1 MTLRDVLDMP
11 LADILGPVI
20 LLHVVVY
27 GTLGIVVL
35 VWWLRKRWRDR
46 AYERRVQIEKKPQRK
61 FLSTALRGSAYR
73 FRPLFPEEV

>member
-35 VWWLRKRWRDR
+35 VWWLWKRWRDR
-46 AYERRVQIEKKPQRK
+46 AYV
-61 FLSTALRGSAYR
+61 
-73 FRPLFPEEV
+73 